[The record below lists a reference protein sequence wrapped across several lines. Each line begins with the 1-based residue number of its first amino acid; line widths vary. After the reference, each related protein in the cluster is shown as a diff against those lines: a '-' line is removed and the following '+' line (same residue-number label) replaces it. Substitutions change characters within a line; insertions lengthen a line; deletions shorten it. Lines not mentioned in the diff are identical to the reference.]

1 MSDISAACIKI
12 IYLPCCLSS
21 KAVSTAEISTTQCGS
36 SLVGC
41 DIKLYLLTLIALL
54 ADL

>member
-1 MSDISAACIKI
+1 MSASSTASTKI
-12 IYLPCCLSS
+12 TYLPCCLSS
-21 KAVSTAEISTTQCGS
+21 EAVCTAEVSTTQCGS

-41 DIKLYLLTLIALL
+41 DIKLFLLTLIALL